1 MTDKKALILLIETSG
16 DACSVALA
24 KGGEC
29 IVSKI
34 ITTPRMQSSHLAP
47 MTDELLGEC
56 NLTMA
61 DCSAVAV
68 SSGPGSYTGLRVGV
82 SMAKGLCFGAGKPLI
97 GVGTL
102 DIIALE
108 AKISLADAAVDYIV
122 PMIDAR
128 RMEVYQAVFDG
139 NARRISEIEPMILE
153 GSSYAELMEK
163 GKVLFCGDGCEKF
176 SGITDNK
183 NALFCPCVPKADH
196 MAKIA
201 QRKYLAG
208 DFEDVAYMEPF
219 YLKDFRIG
227 QSKKNILG
235 L

>member
-1 MTDKKALILLIETSG
+1 MTDDKTLILLIETSG

-24 KGGEC
+24 QGGEC
-29 IVSKI
+29 IGSKI
-34 ITTPRMQSSHLAP
+34 ITTPRMQSSRQAP
-47 MTDELLGEC
+47 MTDELLSEC
-56 NLTMA
+56 SLTMA

-97 GVGTL
+97 GVSTL

-108 AKISLADAAVDYIV
+108 VKLSLGNADVDYIV

-128 RMEVYQAVFDG
+128 RMEVYQAVYDG
-139 NARRISEIEPMILE
+139 KARRIGEIEPMILD
-153 GSSYAELMEK
+153 GLSYGELLAK
-163 GKVLFCGDGCEKF
+163 GRVLFCGDGCEKF
-176 SGITDNK
+176 SGITENK
-183 NALFCPCVPKADH
+183 NALFQPCIPKADYR
-196 MAKIA
+196 AKIA
-201 QRKYLAG
+201 HLKYQAG

-219 YLKDFRIG
+219 YLKEFRIG